1 MLPYSPRDC
10 HDDRVFK
17 LLRSKEHLMRKLL
30 QALKHD
36 EHGVTALEYVILAV
50 VVVAAVTVGGAVLR
64 NVITSAF
71 SQVGSTVT
79 SCLDS
84 PSSCGHS

>member
-1 MLPYSPRDC
+1 
-10 HDDRVFK
+10 
-17 LLRSKEHLMRKLL
+17 MRKLL

-36 EHGVTALEYVILAV
+36 ERGVTALEYVILAV